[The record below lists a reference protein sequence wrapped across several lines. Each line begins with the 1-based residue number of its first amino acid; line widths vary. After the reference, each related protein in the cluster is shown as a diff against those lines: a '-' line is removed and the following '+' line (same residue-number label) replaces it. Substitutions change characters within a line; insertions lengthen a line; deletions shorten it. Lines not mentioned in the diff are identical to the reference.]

1 MYSTSGWILL
11 SVVMDLSMLA
21 TIAVGM
27 DGRSM
32 VYILVARVQN
42 MLMYTTSL
50 AMILTSVSSHLCVY
64 IQHGIG
70 GVVALRCNHEYRV
83 VAHV

>member
-27 DGRSM
+27 DGHSM

-42 MLMYTTSL
+42 VLMYTTSP
-50 AMILTSVSSHLCVY
+50 
-64 IQHGIG
+64 
-70 GVVALRCNHEYRV
+70 
-83 VAHV
+83 